1 MTQACFTFMH
11 SNETYQVQGT
21 YGTDQNQVFIVTKL
35 LPAAKR
41 VPRLTF
47 PVRSDRLQ
55 TPAEFL
61 HGLQCLER
69 TAFIDHTVRQFERFG
84 PVLRLTG
91 DL

>member
-41 VPRLTF
+41 VLGSPGGG
-47 PVRSDRLQ
+47 PS
-55 TPAEFL
+55 
-61 HGLQCLER
+61 GLKVEWAKSVATEDELLSKLKISYPDISNC
-69 TAFIDHTVRQFERFG
+69 I
-84 PVLRLTG
+84 PC
-91 DL
+91 